1 MTSLVSL
8 WLPIVLSAVFVFVV
22 SSLIHMV
29 LHFHQSDYSK
39 LPDEDGVLDALR
51 QRSVGPGQYM
61 FPCAASMKDYQSPEM
76 QAKLQRGPTG
86 HLIVHGGHCVN
97 MGKAL
102 GQWFAFCLVIGLLVA
117 YVGGLTLAPGSEGMR
132 VFRITATIA
141 IMAHAFSSVPD
152 SIWKGI
158 RWATTW
164 RFVFDGVLYGLT
176 TGATFAWLWPA
187 AA

>member
-29 LHFHQSDYSK
+29 LQVHKSDYSK

-51 QRSVGPGQYM
+51 QRGAAPGQYV
-61 FPCAASMKDYQSPEM
+61 FPFVASMKEFERPEVK
-76 QAKLQRGPTG
+76 AKFERGPTG
-86 HLIVHGGHCVN
+86 FLVLRGRDCMN
-97 MGKAL
+97 MGRAL

-132 VFRITATIA
+132 VFRITATIT

>member
-29 LHFHQSDYSK
+29 LHFHQSDYAK

-51 QRSVGPGQYM
+51 QRGVGAGQYM
-61 FPCAASMKDYQSPEM
+61 FPCAASMKEYQSPEM

-86 HLIVHGGHCVN
+86 YLVVRGGHCVN

-102 GQWFAFCLVIGLLVA
+102 GQWFAFCLVIGLVVA
-117 YVGGLTLAPGSEGMR
+117 YIAGVTLAPGSDGLR
-132 VFRITATIA
+132 VFRITATTA
-141 IMAHAFSSVPD
+141 MLAHACSGVPD